1 MTDDIDRA
9 QAREQQL
16 RDDALSEHRRR
27 AGIRPA
33 HSMVFCASCGSRIPD
48 ERRAAVPGCRL
59 CVDCQQLE
67 EKIDHISRQ
76 RAA

>member
-16 RDDALSEHRRR
+16 RDDALAEHHHR

-33 HSMVFCASCGSRIPD
+33 HSLEFCAECGCRIPD

-59 CVDCQQLE
+59 CVDCQE
-67 EKIDHISRQ
+67 IDEMMAR
-76 RAA
+76 RVA